1 MKERLPFDD
10 YQLEE
15 QDFEEFIRRGRAEQ
29 EWEFRYENRQ
39 HFKPKER

>member
-1 MKERLPFDD
+1 MNSPLPFDD

-15 QDFEEFIRRGRAEQ
+15 QDFEEFIRRGREEQ

-39 HFKPKER
+39 NVNLRER